1 MALDRTRRGAD
12 GMRGRRLV
20 NAATGRGGEAAR
32 AANSRRVQ
40 EFGLLIKAATL
51 LEQRIDTVLRRE
63 CGIGH
68 TMFEVLIRLC
78 RQPDERVSQRELA
91 DDLTLTSSGI
101 TRLID
106 RMEEAG
112 LVRRVP
118 APGDRRS
125 VLVQPTEHGHAVF
138 LRAAA
143 AHAEVVEQYFVTP
156 VAGEDYRRLTNALAV
171 INKALREG

>member
-1 MALDRTRRGAD
+1 MNP
-12 GMRGRRLV
+12 V
-20 NAATGRGGEAAR
+20 NRENDEAAR
-32 AANSRRVQ
+32 VADSRLVHD
-40 EFGLLIKAATL
+40 FGLLIKAATR
-51 LEQRIDTVLRRE
+51 LEQRIDTALRKE
-63 CGIGH
+63 CGISH

-78 RQPDERVSQRELA
+78 RHPDEEISQRLLA

-106 RMEEAG
+106 RMEGSG

-125 VLVQPTEHGHAVF
+125 VLVESTDHGRTVV

-143 AHAEVVEQYFVTP
+143 AHAQVVERYFVAP
-156 VAGEDYRRLTNALAV
+156 LASADYGRLTHSLGE
-171 INKALREG
+171 IEKALRDS